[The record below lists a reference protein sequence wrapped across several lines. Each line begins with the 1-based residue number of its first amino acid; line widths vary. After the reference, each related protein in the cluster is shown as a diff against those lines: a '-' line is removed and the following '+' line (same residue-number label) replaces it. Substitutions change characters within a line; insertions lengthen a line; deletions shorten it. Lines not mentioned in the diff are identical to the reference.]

1 MNIAEN
7 IFIGRE
13 PLGAGQTVDKKQLI
27 QNAAVELKK
36 VNLDI
41 DPSTEV
47 SKLSCG
53 QKQCVEIAKALS
65 FNARVVVFWGAN
77 SKFIWKRIPDVI
89 QTVKELKEKG
99 DCIVYISS

>member
-1 MNIAEN
+1 MVFQEFNLLENMNIAEN

-53 QKQCVEIAKALS
+53 QKQCVEIAKSL
-65 FNARVVVFWGAN
+65 
-77 SKFIWKRIPDVI
+77 
-89 QTVKELKEKG
+89 
-99 DCIVYISS
+99 